1 MEPRGETM
9 EDRNLRLTEAWFRLL
24 ADAARGT
31 RAAQSTLRR
40 FAQGQLTAQRVA
52 RQLARFLPAGVNP
65 PRPEAIQQWTEHLFK
80 TLGVVPRSR
89 HLELLERYEALR
101 IRLEE
106 AEVTIQRLKRLLSES
121 GHEGD
126 AQKLLDI
133 WSNAVGETLRSQT
146 EWMRG
151 WLASA
156 EEPIVGDES
165 AAKVPPKAPTKTKAR
180 RKKRA

>member
-1 MEPRGETM
+1 M
-9 EDRNLRLTEAWFRLL
+9 EDRNLRLAEAWFRLL

-31 RAAQSTLRR
+31 RTAQSTLRS
-40 FAQGQLTAQRVA
+40 FAQGQLTAEGVA
-52 RQLARFLPAGVNP
+52 RGLARFLPAGVAP
-65 PRPEAIQQWTEHLFK
+65 PAPATIQQWTENLYQ
-80 TLGVVPRSR
+80 TVGVVPRAR
-89 HLELLERYEALR
+89 HMELLERYEALR
-101 IRLEE
+101 LRLEE

-151 WLASA
+151 WLA
-156 EEPIVGDES
+156 GDERPDDDE
-165 AAKVPPKAPTKTKAR
+165 APEETPPPKPASKPKPRR
-180 RKKRA
+180 RKQA

>member
-1 MEPRGETM
+1 M
-9 EDRNLRLTEAWFRLL
+9 EDRNLRLAEAWFRLM

-31 RAAQSTLRR
+31 RAAQSTLRS
-40 FAQGQLTAQRVA
+40 FARGELSAQDVT
-52 RQLARFLPAGVNP
+52 RQLAQFLPAGVTTP
-65 PRPEAIQQWTEHLFK
+65 GPETIQHWTENLFQ
-80 TLGVVPRSR
+80 TVGVVPRSR

-126 AQKLLDI
+126 AQKILDI
-133 WSNAVGETLRSQT
+133 WSSAVGETLRSQT

-151 WLASA
+151 WLTGDEREAA
-156 EEPIVGDES
+156 EEAPAPKPPPKS
-165 AAKVPPKAPTKTKAR
+165 AAKPKPRR
-180 RKKRA
+180 RKQAGSEQQG